1 MREVRW
7 QNNLRFYH
15 NIGANYSQ
23 YAPRTRIGMKISPGT
38 EEPYESIEK
47 TNRIIKNKIGSKRKS
62 HDPKALT
69 FQFKLN
75 KLSINTCEPPS
86 KWALNRP
93 TGIIKIKG
101 MIL

>member
-1 MREVRW
+1 
-7 QNNLRFYH
+7 
-15 NIGANYSQ
+15 
-23 YAPRTRIGMKISPGT
+23 MKIPPGT
-38 EEPYESIEK
+38 EESYESIEK

-62 HDPKALT
+62 HDPKALI